1 MSYCKIGYFACVCCL
16 ILCGC
21 RPKEEPDPQVEEA
34 VSRIAHLRDSLNV
47 GRPFVSEMYD
57 AKSKIGGWIDAV
69 SNVCLRT
76 ELSLEL
82 SETLLSVE
90 LTNQPYLAISAGGGG
105 HEQRLSA
112 VDSYCDCALAAFWIM
127 NENGC
132 SPEKAM
138 NFFFMAFQKYK
149 EACFSVPLEWKPL
162 PGEDQRTCDARYDTA
177 RKSYDSYEVHMAF
190 IRRFVM
196 PKLPDCWPPELQDEF
211 KRRIEPFF
219 DFPSKDEFLRMMQPR
234 YKRGPLSPSKPD
246 AQKQESDN
254 HDGEVEVDI

>member
-1 MSYCKIGYFACVCCL
+1 MSYCRIGYSAFACCL

-21 RPKEEPDPQVEEA
+21 RPREEPDPQVEEA

-57 AKSKIGGWIDAV
+57 AKSKIGGWINAV
-69 SNVCLRT
+69 SNVTLRT
-76 ELSLEL
+76 ELAVEL

-90 LTNQPYLAISAGGGG
+90 LTNQPYLAISADGGG

-112 VDSYCDCALAAFWIM
+112 VDSYCDCALAAFWLM

-132 SPEKAM
+132 SPGKAM
-138 NFFFMAFQKYK
+138 DFFFMALQKYK

-162 PGEDQRTCDARYDTA
+162 PGEDQRMCDARYDTA
-177 RKSYDSYEVHMAF
+177 RKSYDSYEVHMEF
-190 IRRFVM
+190 IRRFVL
-196 PKLPDCWPPELQDEF
+196 PKLPDCWPLQMQDAF
-211 KRRIEPFF
+211 RGRIEPFF

-234 YKRGPLSPSKPD
+234 YKYAPPLPPKSTMR
-246 AQKQESDN
+246 KQETTKSD
-254 HDGEVEVDI
+254 DAIEVDI